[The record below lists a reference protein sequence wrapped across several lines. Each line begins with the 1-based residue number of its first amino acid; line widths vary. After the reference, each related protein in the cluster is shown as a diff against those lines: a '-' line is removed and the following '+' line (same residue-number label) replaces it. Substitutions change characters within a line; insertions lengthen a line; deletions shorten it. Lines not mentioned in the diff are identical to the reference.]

1 MAGPSQS
8 SHFRAIVE
16 SALQDYQN
24 QTGTTLASHELAKKI
39 QGCDSVHSVIAV
51 LQAQARAFR
60 RFRRGDGRITKS
72 LDRVVSVLYT
82 LSTSINFGEAN
93 GLVRLKVLMGAPHL

>member
-24 QTGTTLASHELAKKI
+24 QTGTTLASHELAKKL
-39 QGCDSVHSVIAV
+39 QGCDSVHSVTAV
-51 LQAQARAFR
+51 LHAQARAFR

-82 LSTSINFGEAN
+82 LSTGTGLGE
-93 GLVRLKVLMGAPHL
+93 GIELVRRKVLMGAPHL